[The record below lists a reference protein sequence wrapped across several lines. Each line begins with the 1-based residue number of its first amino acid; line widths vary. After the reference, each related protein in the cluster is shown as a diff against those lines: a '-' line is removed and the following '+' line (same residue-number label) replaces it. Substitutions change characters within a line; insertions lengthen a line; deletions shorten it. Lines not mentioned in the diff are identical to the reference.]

1 MVQADKKSIYAVVGH
16 RYVTDEELITV
27 FTGLESLL
35 NSRLLTYQSS
45 DLRED
50 VSLTPNNFLHGQ
62 MGGKFAPKSV
72 KTTIFHLRQTWRKG
86 QDIIKKVWRRWLKE
100 GVSALLPADQSGL

>member
-45 DLRED
+45 DLRDD
-50 VSLTPNNFLHGQ
+50 VSLTKWEAKWEENLPLSLLKPLF
-62 MGGKFAPKSV
+62 FIYV
-72 KTTIFHLRQTWRKG
+72 KRGERVRTL
-86 QDIIKKVWRRWLKE
+86 
-100 GVSALLPADQSGL
+100 